1 MTGDRSA
8 NLLYVVRH
16 EAADRYLDKR
26 GPLPVPSFWAYP
38 FLRHAGGE
46 EIGKREKKTCGPT
59 AVSPQVLTVRKTEF
73 RLPNYLKSKVIQK
86 YPDYQSKITSLDT
99 TRHARMFMRA
109 PRKYSLEGF

>member
-1 MTGDRSA
+1 MTFVVTGDWSA

-38 FLRHAGGE
+38 FLRYAGGE

-59 AVSPQVLTVRKTEF
+59 AVSPQVFNCQVDGIPSTKL
-73 RLPNYLKSKVIQK
+73 LKIKSHSEV
-86 YPDYQSKITSLDT
+86 S
-99 TRHARMFMRA
+99 
-109 PRKYSLEGF
+109 